1 MNESFSN
8 DAQRVLPT
16 VRAFDLATMDG
27 VPAESLDGAE
37 QARAAGMMD
46 AKSREH
52 FIAGRVAQRI
62 MAAELLHA
70 KPQELLAAYLCPDCG
85 PQPRSSHG
93 RPGYLL
99 HGVPAALSI
108 SFSRSHGWALAAMVP
123 TAGLRIGIDLEHR
136 AAVGFAGFDD
146 VALSAAEKL
155 SVLRLAPD
163 AQDAWRVAVWARKEA
178 LAKHSGLGLR
188 TDPREIPAYPEP
200 AKGVELWDLDREVLG
215 LPAGFAAA
223 LAF

>member
-1 MNESFSN
+1 MNEPLSN
-8 DAQRVLPT
+8 GTQRVLPT
-16 VRAFDLATMDG
+16 VRAFELATVDG
-27 VPAESLDGAE
+27 VLAASLDGAE
-37 QARAAGMMD
+37 QDRAAGMMD

-52 FIAGRVAQRI
+52 FIAGRAAQRM
-62 MAAELLHA
+62 MAAELLNA
-70 KPQELLAAYLCPDCG
+70 KPQELVAAYLCPDCG
-85 PQPRSSHG
+85 PQPLSSHG

-99 HGVPAALSI
+99 HGVPADVSI

-155 SVLRLAPD
+155 SLLRLAPD
-163 AQDAWRVAVWARKEA
+163 AQDAWRVAAWARKEA

-188 TDPREIPAYPEP
+188 TDPREIVAYPEP
-200 AKGVELWDLDREVLG
+200 GNDVELWDLDREVLG
-215 LPAGFAAA
+215 LPPGFAAA